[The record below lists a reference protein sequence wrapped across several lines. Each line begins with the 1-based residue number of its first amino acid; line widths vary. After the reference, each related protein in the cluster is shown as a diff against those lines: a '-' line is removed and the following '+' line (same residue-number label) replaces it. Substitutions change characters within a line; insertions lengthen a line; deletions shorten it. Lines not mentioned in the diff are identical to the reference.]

1 MRTLAYLFIPLK
13 IILADEGYRGEIIE
27 QVKNK
32 FGYIIEV
39 VMRNEQKKKDFH
51 PISKRWVIERTFA
64 WLDNDRRL
72 CRNYEL
78 LLENSENM
86 VKLSAIKI
94 LLNKI

>member
-1 MRTLAYLFIPLK
+1 MSNFLYHHTFLKHDPKEKVFFIP
-13 IILADEGYRGEIIE
+13 
-27 QVKNK
+27 
-32 FGYIIEV
+32 F
-39 VMRNEQKKKDFH
+39 
-51 PISKRWVIERTFA
+51 SKRWVIERTLA

-94 LLNKI
+94 LLKKI